1 MSSVQENNN
10 ALLLLAS
17 QTGLIPDSGS
27 DSGSGSDA
35 DADSGSDTEP
45 DSNVTDSNV
54 TVSNVTVTNVR
65 LDNVIKFNIKKV
77 DNLECDFSRGYLF
90 PVKTTKLVN
99 SLPVGASEGSKSIK
113 YKVEGELEGSEGLEG
128 KDKNYTVYNN
138 DDKINPDNV
147 EVSLANKDNNDIFVN
162 NSIAFTHKKSD

>member
-1 MSSVQENNN
+1 MGSVQENN

-17 QTGLIPDSGS
+17 QTGLNPDSGS
-27 DSGSGSDA
+27 ESGSDA
-35 DADSGSDTEP
+35 DPDSGSDTEP
-45 DSNVTDSNV
+45 GPGSYLDSNV

-65 LDNVIKFNIKKV
+65 LDNVIQFNIKKV

-113 YKVEGELEGSEGLEG
+113 YKVKGELEGSEGLEG

>member
-1 MSSVQENNN
+1 MGSVQENN

-17 QTGLIPDSGS
+17 QTGLNPDSGS
-27 DSGSGSDA
+27 ESGSDA
-35 DADSGSDTEP
+35 DPDSGSDTEP
-45 DSNVTDSNV
+45 GPGSYLDSNDQ
-54 TVSNVTVTNVR
+54 NVTVTNVR
-65 LDNVIKFNIKKV
+65 LDKAIQFNIKKV

-113 YKVEGELEGSEGLEG
+113 YKVEGELEGSEESIE
-128 KDKNYTVYNN
+128 KNYTVYYN

-147 EVSLANKDNNDIFVN
+147 VVSLANKDNNDIFVN

>member
-27 DSGSGSDA
+27 DSGSDA
-35 DADSGSDTEP
+35 DSDSGSDTEP
-45 DSNVTDSNV
+45 GPGSYLDSNV

-65 LDNVIKFNIKKV
+65 LDKAIQFNIKKV
-77 DNLECDFSRGYLF
+77 DNAECEFSRGYLF
-90 PVKTTKLVN
+90 PVKTTQLVN

-113 YKVEGELEGSEGLEG
+113 YKVKGELEGSEGLEG

-138 DDKINPDNV
+138 DDKITPDNV

>member
-1 MSSVQENNN
+1 MGSVQENN

-27 DSGSGSDA
+27 DSGSDA
-35 DADSGSDTEP
+35 DSDSGSDTEP
-45 DSNVTDSNV
+45 GPGSYLDSNDP
-54 TVSNVTVTNVR
+54 NVTVTNVR
-65 LDNVIKFNIKKV
+65 LDKAIQFNIKKV

-113 YKVEGELEGSEGLEG
+113 YKVKGELEGSEGLEG

>member
-27 DSGSGSDA
+27 DSGSDA
-35 DADSGSDTEP
+35 DSDSGSDTEP
-45 DSNVTDSNV
+45 GPGSYLDSNV

-65 LDNVIKFNIKKV
+65 LDNVIQFNIKKV

-113 YKVEGELEGSEGLEG
+113 YKVEGELEGSEESIE
-128 KDKNYTVYNN
+128 KNYTVYYN

>member
-27 DSGSGSDA
+27 DSGSDA
-35 DADSGSDTEP
+35 DSDSGSDTEP
-45 DSNVTDSNV
+45 GPGSYLDSNDP
-54 TVSNVTVTNVR
+54 NVTVTNVR
-65 LDNVIKFNIKKV
+65 LDKAIQFNIKKV

-113 YKVEGELEGSEGLEG
+113 YKVKGELEGSEGLEG